1 MSFLGI
7 LVIAFALATDAFCTA
22 LGIGTGTRFSGQTF
36 RLSFH
41 FGLFQAAMPA
51 IGWAAGTPFV
61 EFVHSWDHWLAGGI
75 VSLLALHLF
84 WEAIHAKG
92 GTCGRDLSR
101 GWSLVSLSIATS
113 IDALAMGLV
122 FAVLEIS
129 IWLPCLIIGLVA
141 AGGTFIG
148 LRLGRRLKA
157 RYGLWLQIAGA
168 LVLLLV
174 AVKLFQI

>member
-7 LVIAFALATDAFCTA
+7 LGIAFALATDAFCTA
-22 LGIGTGTRFSGQTF
+22 LGIGTGTRFKGQTF

-41 FGLFQAAMPA
+41 FGLFQALMPI
-51 IGWAAGTPFV
+51 IGWAVGKPFV
-61 EFVHSWDHWLAGGI
+61 DFVRSWDHWLAGGI
-75 VSLLALHLF
+75 VTLLALHLF
-84 WEAIHAKG
+84 WEAVHARE

-101 GWSLVSLSIATS
+101 GLSLVSLSVATS

-122 FAVLEIS
+122 FAVLELS

-141 AGGTFIG
+141 AAGTFIG
-148 LRLGRRLKA
+148 LRIGRRLKA
-157 RYGLWLQIAGA
+157 RFGLWLQIAGS

>member
-7 LVIAFALATDAFCTA
+7 VGIAFALATDAFCTA
-22 LGIGTGTRFSGQTF
+22 LGVGTGTRFTGQTF

-41 FGLFQAAMPA
+41 FGLFQAMMPI
-51 IGWAAGTPFV
+51 IGWAVGKPFV
-61 EFVHSWDHWLAGGI
+61 DFVRSWDHWLAGGI
-75 VSLLALHLF
+75 VTLLALHLF
-84 WEAIHAKG
+84 WEAIHARE
-92 GTCGRDLSR
+92 GTCGRDPSR
-101 GWSLVSLSIATS
+101 GLSLVSLSVATS

-122 FAVLEIS
+122 FAVLELS

-141 AGGTFIG
+141 AAGTFIG
-148 LRLGRRLKA
+148 LRIGRRLKA
-157 RYGLWLQIAGA
+157 RFGLWLQIAGS